1 MLYYSTAWR
10 TKIQDPKINTMI
22 LIMIKN
28 NLSRLMGE
36 KRMKTGELQR
46 ISGLSKGTIIQIYY
60 NRTTQIS
67 FDTLNKLCYA
77 LECTA
82 HDIFEYVPD

>member
-1 MLYYSTAWR
+1 MQDTEITIML
-10 TKIQDPKINTMI
+10 

-28 NLSRLMGE
+28 NLSKIMGE